1 MSIYTAKN
9 IIAAGAGAIIVLI
22 SLAFPWYGISLLGGS
37 FDVSISDL
45 LTQTGEGGFVWVGS
59 ALPVILVIMFAS
71 TAFLFVVYSL
81 LEGKENTK
89 FLYWLGVLSV
99 ISIVANAVYILYW
112 VYDSYNEWM
121 YIINPGV
128 ILAFIGAS
136 VMILGHPEFRKA
148 ISEPRCILQTVGGK
162 LDNWFTSQFE
172 DPAKATKIKGS
183 WKKVEAK
190 IRK

>member
-9 IIAAGAGAIIVLI
+9 IIAAGIGAIIVLI
-22 SLAFPWYGISLLGGS
+22 SLAFPWYGISLFGNS

-59 ALPVILVIMFAS
+59 ALPVILVITFAS
-71 TAFLFVVYSL
+71 TAFLFAVYSL
-81 LEGKENTK
+81 LEGKENPK

-99 ISIVANAVYILYW
+99 ISIVANAVYVLYW
-112 VYDSYNEWM
+112 VYDSYEEWV

-136 VMILGHPEFRKA
+136 VMVMGYPEFRKA
-148 ISEPRCILQTVGGK
+148 ISEPRRMLQTVGSKVDG
-162 LDNWFTSQFE
+162 WFTNQFE
-172 DPAKATKIKGS
+172 DQAKATKIKGS
-183 WKKVEAK
+183 FKRVEAR